1 MKVISLP
8 FAFLIFNFA
17 FLILLSGGVIV
28 PRFFENR
35 QMISQAISLGVLALV
50 LCTLLIYRF
59 TTRSSQEEE
68 RARAH
73 SILRSLYEIERAYF
87 EAYGTYLPVDRD
99 QNGDILKLNDTPGR
113 FRYRVEADR
122 STFVAVA
129 EADLDGDGEAE
140 VWQVDPANPDP
151 VLKRQD

>member
-1 MKVISLP
+1 MFF
-8 FAFLIFNFA
+8 FA
-17 FLILLSGGVIV
+17 LSPPGGVIV
-28 PRFFENR
+28 PGLFENR
-35 QMISQAISLGVLALV
+35 QIVSQAIFLGVLALV

-59 TTRSSQEEE
+59 TTRSPLEEE

-87 EAYGTYLPVDRD
+87 EAYGTYLSVDRD
-99 QNGDILKLNDTPGR
+99 RNGDILKLNDTPGR

-129 EADLDGDGEAE
+129 EADLDGDGEVE
-140 VWQVDPANPDP
+140 VWQVDPAHPDP